1 MCTILTIEDQENVLN
16 SDNKYQKPRSLEIF
30 SKNLFKESL
39 VLLIQAAYSS
49 TELNYSQTF
58 IWGHAIIYREKYG
71 VRNSMAQ
78 EITYDVKQ

>member
-16 SDNKYQKPRSLEIF
+16 SENKYQKTRSLEIF

-58 IWGHAIIYREKYG
+58 I
-71 VRNSMAQ
+71 
-78 EITYDVKQ
+78 